1 MCGTCGAKLDG
12 QLAWDIL
19 AASEAAAVSLEKR
32 QALVDAL
39 PTAPDAAVAAAAAVP
54 VAVAAP
60 AVTVPAAAPATA
72 GGVAANAVAPP
83 GVPTIVLPS
92 PPPTRTSGL
101 SLQSVLAVAGAGLV
115 AVAAIVFAFFNPDL
129 DDANIRNLIIAACT
143 VAFIGAAWLLAR
155 GGLQFSAEAVGAL
168 GTVFVGLD
176 VWAVSELADTTRS
189 AYVIAA
195 VATLFAVAAVVAL
208 GVLVRLRSWIWVSLA
223 ALPLAPLFAGF
234 AIDEGGRGRVVGFTA
249 ATAVALV
256 VHPLLTRIGRR
267 FDSEMNADHSTALI
281 VQLLTAAGA
290 ILAIFAAPGDGA
302 ERAIGSAIA
311 LAVLAVIAALSAR
324 HLAAG
329 WWSWAS
335 GALAASSLATL
346 AFVPD
351 VDPEWIAA
359 LAPVGALIAAG
370 ISGLIPARGK
380 ILPGLVRA
388 GVWTIASLVALP
400 GIVAMVPA
408 VILGVL
414 PYSSSGNLLPS
425 TWATALMLGLLASAA
440 AGVVLWLFGRRDAA
454 RPALVGIYLPV
465 ASWQIV
471 AAVLLFVTWSSF
483 LRPAQAVLALI
494 AAVLISLALT
504 LLPFARRAR
513 LGLRL
518 PFIVGAHALIVI
530 AGIISWQDEAF
541 RVGLGAAGVASV
553 VLLAMAMPR
562 ASRPLYTALGYS
574 WALVILSSAF
584 ELANFELIAVLC
596 LTTSVGALV
605 ALVATLA
612 PWPRVAHWY
621 AILAVTSVPFLI
633 GVVTVFSVRSGW
645 TGLSTSV
652 IVALLLVIVLSRR
665 EGLTRLLRTGAAG
678 LLLPALAVAIIS
690 LGAEFLSVSAAPIT
704 LPIIAA
710 IIACVLPSTALIGAG
725 LERLGVAEKDAKWS
739 RIAIEISAL
748 VTAAFA
754 IVLALVRAAAGLP
767 TTLIV
772 LVILGVG
779 AIATAIFGRRRYG
792 WLMAGISFTGAL
804 WCVWALNGITGLEP
818 YLLPPTLAAAIVGF
832 FLVARGLR
840 GYGLSATGLYT
851 AGLATAL
858 APILVTQ
865 AAIGGAAADGTAG
878 SDPWRTWL
886 LLGLSIGLVAFS
898 AAIPAIV
905 RWKPLSRVG
914 SLRTPSLV
922 LGLVAAASGVVQSV
936 RFGWSRDGALA
947 GDENVM
953 IPVLGYTVLA
963 TGLAIVIGVLTSI
976 RSDAAWAAPER
987 LTRSRWLFVPA
998 VLFLVIGPIAAMRGG
1013 WLPIITLYA
1022 ISLALLAL
1030 MIVTA
1035 ALARKRAVIL
1045 PPVFLTFAAAWC
1057 AAVASWSARDLRVE
1071 TYSLAL
1077 GLSLLAVGV
1086 IAMWPQPEEKASLWT
1101 WPIGFSG
1108 SWRLLAPGIIVTLLP
1123 SILATGTD
1131 PRTERA
1137 ILVIVLA
1144 LIAIMIGNLRR
1155 LAAPFILG
1163 IIVLP
1168 IENIVVFAVQV
1179 GQNISSLPW
1188 WITLATAGA
1197 VLLVLAVT
1205 SERRVGK
1212 DKGTAARIRD
1222 LT

>member
-12 QLAWDIL
+12 QIAWDIL
-19 AASEAAAVSLEKR
+19 AASEAAAASLEKR
-32 QALVDAL
+32 QSLVDQL
-39 PTAPDAAVAAAAAVP
+39 PTAPDAAAAAVP
-54 VAVAAP
+54 AAVPAPAVAAP
-60 AVTVPAAAPATA
+60 VTA
-72 GGVAANAVAPP
+72 GGMAASAVAPP
-83 GVPTIVLPS
+83 AASTIVLPT

-129 DDANIRNLIIAACT
+129 DDEGIRNLIIAAAT

-176 VWAVSELADTTRS
+176 VWAVSQLVETTS
-189 AYVIAA
+189 VSYVIASLATLVA
-195 VATLFAVAAVVAL
+195 VAGVVAL
-208 GVLVRLRSWIWVSLA
+208 GVLVKLRSWIWVSLA
-223 ALPLAPLFAGF
+223 ALPLAPLFAGL
-234 AIDEGGRGRVVGFTA
+234 AIDEGGWGRIAGFTA
-249 ATAVALV
+249 ASAVALG
-256 VHPLLTRIGRR
+256 VHPLLGLIGRR
-267 FDSEMNADHSTALI
+267 FDSTMTADRTTTLV
-281 VQLLTAAGA
+281 VQLLAFGNA
-290 ILAIFAAPGDGA
+290 ILSVAFGATGDALERSVGAAI
-302 ERAIGSAIA
+302 S
-311 LAVLAVIAALSAR
+311 LAVLALIATLSAR
-324 HLAAG
+324 HRAAA

-335 GALAASSLATL
+335 GALLASSLAVL
-346 AFVPD
+346 AFAPD
-351 VDPEWIAA
+351 FDFGSIHWIAA
-359 LAPVGALIAAG
+359 LIPAGVLVAAG
-370 ISGLIPARGK
+370 LSGLIPARGK
-380 ILPGLVRA
+380 LLPGLLRA
-388 GVWTIASLVALP
+388 GIWTIASLVALP
-400 GIVAMVPA
+400 GIAVLFPA
-408 VILGVL
+408 LLFAVL
-414 PYSSSGNLLPS
+414 PFDSSGTLPS
-425 TWATALMLGLLASAA
+425 TWATALILGLLASAA
-440 AGVVLWLFGRRDAA
+440 AGIVLWLFGRRDAA
-454 RPALVGIYLPV
+454 KPVLVGLYLPI

-471 AAVLLFVTWSSF
+471 AAALLFVTWSSW
-483 LRPAQAVLALI
+483 LRPTQAVLALV
-494 AAVLISLALT
+494 AAVGVSLALT
-504 LLPFARRAR
+504 LLPFARRSR

-518 PFIVGAHALIVI
+518 PFLVGAHALIVI
-530 AGIISWQDEAF
+530 AGIISWQEETF
-541 RVGLGAAGVASV
+541 RVGLGAAGVGAV

-562 ASRPLYTALGYS
+562 VTRPLYTALGYS
-574 WALVILSSAF
+574 WALIILSSAL
-584 ELANFELIAVLC
+584 ELANLELIAVLC

-633 GVVTVFSVRSGW
+633 GVATVFSERSGW
-645 TGLSTSV
+645 TGLSTLV
-652 IVALLLVIVLSRR
+652 IFGLLLVIVLSRR
-665 EGLTRLLRTGAAG
+665 EGLTRLLRTGAAA
-678 LLLPALAVAIIS
+678 LLVPALAVAIIS
-690 LGAEFLSVSAAPIT
+690 LGAEFLSVSASPIT

-725 LERLGVAEKDAKWS
+725 LERLGVVERDARWS
-739 RIAIEISAL
+739 RIAIEISSL
-748 VTAAFA
+748 VTALFA
-754 IVLALVRAAAGLP
+754 VVLALVRAAAGLP

-792 WLMAGISFTGAL
+792 WLMAGIAFTGAL

-818 YLLPPTLAAAIVGF
+818 YLLPPTLAAAVVGF
-832 FLVARGLR
+832 FLVARGLP
-840 GYGLSATGLYT
+840 GFGLSAAGLYT
-851 AGLATAL
+851 AGLATAI

-865 AAIGGAAADGTAG
+865 AAIGGAEADGSAG

-886 LLGLSIGLVAFS
+886 LLGFSVGLVALG
-898 AAIPAIV
+898 AAIPVIV
-905 RWKPLSRVG
+905 RWSPLSRIG
-914 SLRTPSLV
+914 SLRTPSLM

-936 RFGWSRDGALA
+936 RFGLSQDGAVA
-947 GDENVM
+947 GDETVM
-953 IPVLGYTVLA
+953 VAVLGYTVFA
-963 TGLAIVIGVLTSI
+963 TGLAVVIGVLTSI
-976 RSDAAWAAPER
+976 RADAPWAAPER
-987 LTRSRWLFVPA
+987 LATSRWLFVPA
-998 VLFLVIGPIAAMRGG
+998 VLFLVIGPIVAMRGG

-1030 MIVTA
+1030 MIVTTV
-1035 ALARKRAVIL
+1035 LTRTRSVIL
-1045 PPVFLTFAAAWC
+1045 PPVFLTFAIAWC

-1071 TYSLAL
+1071 AFSLPL
-1077 GLSLLAVGV
+1077 GFALLAVGV
-1086 IAMWPQPEEKASLWT
+1086 IAMWPQREEKASLWT

-1108 SWRLLAPGIIVTLLP
+1108 SWRLLGPGIVVTFLP